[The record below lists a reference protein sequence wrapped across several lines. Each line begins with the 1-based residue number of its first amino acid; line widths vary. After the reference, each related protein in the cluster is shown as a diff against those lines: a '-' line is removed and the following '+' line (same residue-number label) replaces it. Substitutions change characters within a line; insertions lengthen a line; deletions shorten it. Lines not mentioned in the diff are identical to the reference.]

1 MTSDALPLL
10 SIRGVGKT
18 YAQPVLAEIDL
29 QLFGGEVLAL
39 TGENGAG
46 KSTLSKIVGGLERP
60 GAGSLE
66 LLGRPYAPASRREA
80 EALGVRMVMQE
91 LNLLPTLSVAEN
103 LFLHDLPR
111 RAGWIDRR
119 RLRAA
124 AREAMAQVG
133 LEAIDPDTLVG
144 DLGIGHQQ
152 MVEIARNLIGDC
164 RLLILDEPT
173 AMLTAREVDMLFEQV
188 ERLRERGVAIVYI
201 SHRLE
206 ELARISQRIA
216 VLRDGRLVCVEPIER
231 YDADQL
237 VTLMVGRELG
247 ERFDLGPR
255 QIGAPLLRVERLSR
269 RGKVHEVSFEVR
281 AGEIFGISGL
291 IGSGRTELLR
301 LIYGADRAD
310 GGQVLLGDP
319 PQRLSLRS
327 PADSVR
333 QGVALIT
340 EDRKGEGLLLDQS
353 ISANLALGNLPALA
367 RHGVIDRRREEAL
380 ARRQVEALR
389 VRCAD
394 TAQAVGEL
402 SGGNQQKVV
411 IGRWLERDC
420 QVLLFDEPTR
430 GIDVGAKF
438 DIYALLAEL
447 TRRGK
452 GAGGGVQRPARADAD
467 LRSHRRALGGTYG
480 GHLRARRLDPGRAA
494 GGGLRRLQETRRAA
508 GDVVNTQRKEP
519 EMSDPTSSATAAA
532 APTLRRGNYFGL
544 GTYLGLAGALLAM
557 IALFSA
563 LSSHFLSYGTFLAIA
578 NQIPDLVVLAVGM
591 TFILIVGGIDL
602 SVGSVLA
609 LAASAVSLATLGW
622 GWGVLPAAMLG
633 MACATL
639 AGCVTG
645 SITVAWRIPSF
656 IVSLG
661 VLEMARGLAYQMT
674 DSRTAYIGD
683 AYAWLSNPLAFG
695 ISPAFVIA
703 LLVMFAAQAVLTRTV
718 FGRYLIGIGTN
729 EEAVRL
735 AGVNPKPYK
744 IAVFALMGLLAGLA
758 ALFQIS
764 RLEAADPNA
773 GVGLELQVIAA
784 VVIGGTSLMGG
795 RGSVVSTFFGV
806 LIISVLAAGLAQ
818 IGASE
823 PTKRIITGAVI
834 VVAVVLDTY
843 RSHRARR
850 QG

>member
-1 MTSDALPLL
+1 MSSDALPLL

-66 LLGRPYAPASRREA
+66 LLGRPYAPGSRREA

-237 VTLMVGRELG
+237 VTLMVGRDLG

-255 QIGAPLLRVERLSR
+255 QTGAPLLRVERLSR

-452 GAGGGVQRPARADAD
+452 ALVVVSSD
-467 LRSHRRALGGTYG
+467 LRELMLICDRIGVLSA
-480 GHLRARRLDPGRAA
+480 GRM
-494 GGGLRRLQETRRAA
+494 
-508 GDVVNTQRKEP
+508 VNTFERDAWTQ
-519 EMSDPTSSATAAA
+519 D
-532 APTLRRGNYFGL
+532 
-544 GTYLGLAGALLAM
+544 ALLAAAFAGYKKRD
-557 IALFSA
+557 AL
-563 LSSHFLSYGTFLAIA
+563 
-578 NQIPDLVVLAVGM
+578 
-591 TFILIVGGIDL
+591 
-602 SVGSVLA
+602 
-609 LAASAVSLATLGW
+609 LAT
-622 GWGVLPAAMLG
+622 
-633 MACATL
+633 
-639 AGCVTG
+639 
-645 SITVAWRIPSF
+645 S
-656 IVSLG
+656 
-661 VLEMARGLAYQMT
+661 
-674 DSRTAYIGD
+674 
-683 AYAWLSNPLAFG
+683 
-695 ISPAFVIA
+695 
-703 LLVMFAAQAVLTRTV
+703 
-718 FGRYLIGIGTN
+718 
-729 EEAVRL
+729 
-735 AGVNPKPYK
+735 
-744 IAVFALMGLLAGLA
+744 
-758 ALFQIS
+758 
-764 RLEAADPNA
+764 
-773 GVGLELQVIAA
+773 
-784 VVIGGTSLMGG
+784 
-795 RGSVVSTFFGV
+795 
-806 LIISVLAAGLAQ
+806 
-818 IGASE
+818 
-823 PTKRIITGAVI
+823 
-834 VVAVVLDTY
+834 
-843 RSHRARR
+843 
-850 QG
+850 

>member
-1 MTSDALPLL
+1 MSSDALPLL

-66 LLGRPYAPASRREA
+66 LLGRPYAPVSRREA

-247 ERFDLGPR
+247 ECFDLGPR
-255 QIGAPLLRVERLSR
+255 QTGAPLLRVERLSR

-452 GAGGGVQRPARADAD
+452 ALVVVSSD
-467 LRSHRRALGGTYG
+467 LRELMLICDRIGVLSA
-480 GHLRARRLDPGRAA
+480 GRMVDTFERDAW
-494 GGGLRRLQETRRAA
+494 
-508 GDVVNTQRKEP
+508 TQ
-519 EMSDPTSSATAAA
+519 D
-532 APTLRRGNYFGL
+532 
-544 GTYLGLAGALLAM
+544 ALLAAAFAGYKKRD
-557 IALFSA
+557 AL
-563 LSSHFLSYGTFLAIA
+563 
-578 NQIPDLVVLAVGM
+578 
-591 TFILIVGGIDL
+591 
-602 SVGSVLA
+602 
-609 LAASAVSLATLGW
+609 LAT
-622 GWGVLPAAMLG
+622 
-633 MACATL
+633 
-639 AGCVTG
+639 
-645 SITVAWRIPSF
+645 S
-656 IVSLG
+656 
-661 VLEMARGLAYQMT
+661 
-674 DSRTAYIGD
+674 
-683 AYAWLSNPLAFG
+683 
-695 ISPAFVIA
+695 
-703 LLVMFAAQAVLTRTV
+703 
-718 FGRYLIGIGTN
+718 
-729 EEAVRL
+729 
-735 AGVNPKPYK
+735 
-744 IAVFALMGLLAGLA
+744 
-758 ALFQIS
+758 
-764 RLEAADPNA
+764 
-773 GVGLELQVIAA
+773 
-784 VVIGGTSLMGG
+784 
-795 RGSVVSTFFGV
+795 
-806 LIISVLAAGLAQ
+806 
-818 IGASE
+818 
-823 PTKRIITGAVI
+823 
-834 VVAVVLDTY
+834 
-843 RSHRARR
+843 
-850 QG
+850 

>member
-1 MTSDALPLL
+1 
-10 SIRGVGKT
+10 
-18 YAQPVLAEIDL
+18 
-29 QLFGGEVLAL
+29 
-39 TGENGAG
+39 
-46 KSTLSKIVGGLERP
+46 
-60 GAGSLE
+60 
-66 LLGRPYAPASRREA
+66 
-80 EALGVRMVMQE
+80 
-91 LNLLPTLSVAEN
+91 
-103 LFLHDLPR
+103 
-111 RAGWIDRR
+111 
-119 RLRAA
+119 
-124 AREAMAQVG
+124 AQVG

-255 QIGAPLLRVERLSR
+255 QTGAPLLRVERLSR

-452 GAGGGVQRPARADAD
+452 ALVVVSSD
-467 LRSHRRALGGTYG
+467 LRELMLICDRIGVLSA
-480 GHLRARRLDPGRAA
+480 GRMVDTFERDAW
-494 GGGLRRLQETRRAA
+494 
-508 GDVVNTQRKEP
+508 TQ
-519 EMSDPTSSATAAA
+519 D
-532 APTLRRGNYFGL
+532 
-544 GTYLGLAGALLAM
+544 ALLAAAFAGYKKRD
-557 IALFSA
+557 AL
-563 LSSHFLSYGTFLAIA
+563 
-578 NQIPDLVVLAVGM
+578 
-591 TFILIVGGIDL
+591 
-602 SVGSVLA
+602 
-609 LAASAVSLATLGW
+609 LAT
-622 GWGVLPAAMLG
+622 
-633 MACATL
+633 
-639 AGCVTG
+639 
-645 SITVAWRIPSF
+645 S
-656 IVSLG
+656 
-661 VLEMARGLAYQMT
+661 
-674 DSRTAYIGD
+674 
-683 AYAWLSNPLAFG
+683 
-695 ISPAFVIA
+695 
-703 LLVMFAAQAVLTRTV
+703 
-718 FGRYLIGIGTN
+718 
-729 EEAVRL
+729 
-735 AGVNPKPYK
+735 
-744 IAVFALMGLLAGLA
+744 
-758 ALFQIS
+758 
-764 RLEAADPNA
+764 
-773 GVGLELQVIAA
+773 
-784 VVIGGTSLMGG
+784 
-795 RGSVVSTFFGV
+795 
-806 LIISVLAAGLAQ
+806 
-818 IGASE
+818 
-823 PTKRIITGAVI
+823 
-834 VVAVVLDTY
+834 
-843 RSHRARR
+843 
-850 QG
+850 

>member
-1 MTSDALPLL
+1 
-10 SIRGVGKT
+10 
-18 YAQPVLAEIDL
+18 
-29 QLFGGEVLAL
+29 
-39 TGENGAG
+39 
-46 KSTLSKIVGGLERP
+46 
-60 GAGSLE
+60 
-66 LLGRPYAPASRREA
+66 
-80 EALGVRMVMQE
+80 
-91 LNLLPTLSVAEN
+91 
-103 LFLHDLPR
+103 
-111 RAGWIDRR
+111 IDRR

-452 GAGGGVQRPARADAD
+452 ALVVVSSD
-467 LRSHRRALGGTYG
+467 LRELMLICDRIGVLSA
-480 GHLRARRLDPGRAA
+480 GRMVDTFERDAW
-494 GGGLRRLQETRRAA
+494 
-508 GDVVNTQRKEP
+508 TQ
-519 EMSDPTSSATAAA
+519 D
-532 APTLRRGNYFGL
+532 
-544 GTYLGLAGALLAM
+544 ALLAAAFAGYKKRD
-557 IALFSA
+557 AL
-563 LSSHFLSYGTFLAIA
+563 
-578 NQIPDLVVLAVGM
+578 
-591 TFILIVGGIDL
+591 
-602 SVGSVLA
+602 
-609 LAASAVSLATLGW
+609 LAT
-622 GWGVLPAAMLG
+622 
-633 MACATL
+633 
-639 AGCVTG
+639 
-645 SITVAWRIPSF
+645 S
-656 IVSLG
+656 
-661 VLEMARGLAYQMT
+661 
-674 DSRTAYIGD
+674 
-683 AYAWLSNPLAFG
+683 
-695 ISPAFVIA
+695 
-703 LLVMFAAQAVLTRTV
+703 
-718 FGRYLIGIGTN
+718 
-729 EEAVRL
+729 
-735 AGVNPKPYK
+735 
-744 IAVFALMGLLAGLA
+744 
-758 ALFQIS
+758 
-764 RLEAADPNA
+764 
-773 GVGLELQVIAA
+773 
-784 VVIGGTSLMGG
+784 
-795 RGSVVSTFFGV
+795 
-806 LIISVLAAGLAQ
+806 
-818 IGASE
+818 
-823 PTKRIITGAVI
+823 
-834 VVAVVLDTY
+834 
-843 RSHRARR
+843 
-850 QG
+850 

>member
-1 MTSDALPLL
+1 MSSDALPLL

-18 YAQPVLAEIDL
+18 YAQSVLAEIDL

-66 LLGRPYAPASRREA
+66 LLGRPYAPGSRREA

-255 QIGAPLLRVERLSR
+255 QTGAPLLRVERLSR

-452 GAGGGVQRPARADAD
+452 ALVVVSSD
-467 LRSHRRALGGTYG
+467 LRELMLICDRIGVLSA
-480 GHLRARRLDPGRAA
+480 GRMVDTFERDAW
-494 GGGLRRLQETRRAA
+494 
-508 GDVVNTQRKEP
+508 TQ
-519 EMSDPTSSATAAA
+519 D
-532 APTLRRGNYFGL
+532 
-544 GTYLGLAGALLAM
+544 ALLAAAFAGYKKRD
-557 IALFSA
+557 AL
-563 LSSHFLSYGTFLAIA
+563 
-578 NQIPDLVVLAVGM
+578 
-591 TFILIVGGIDL
+591 
-602 SVGSVLA
+602 
-609 LAASAVSLATLGW
+609 LAT
-622 GWGVLPAAMLG
+622 
-633 MACATL
+633 
-639 AGCVTG
+639 
-645 SITVAWRIPSF
+645 S
-656 IVSLG
+656 
-661 VLEMARGLAYQMT
+661 
-674 DSRTAYIGD
+674 
-683 AYAWLSNPLAFG
+683 
-695 ISPAFVIA
+695 
-703 LLVMFAAQAVLTRTV
+703 
-718 FGRYLIGIGTN
+718 
-729 EEAVRL
+729 
-735 AGVNPKPYK
+735 
-744 IAVFALMGLLAGLA
+744 
-758 ALFQIS
+758 
-764 RLEAADPNA
+764 
-773 GVGLELQVIAA
+773 
-784 VVIGGTSLMGG
+784 
-795 RGSVVSTFFGV
+795 
-806 LIISVLAAGLAQ
+806 
-818 IGASE
+818 
-823 PTKRIITGAVI
+823 
-834 VVAVVLDTY
+834 
-843 RSHRARR
+843 
-850 QG
+850 

>member
-1 MTSDALPLL
+1 MSSDALPLL

-66 LLGRPYAPASRREA
+66 LLGRPYAPGSRREA

-144 DLGIGHQQ
+144 ELGIGHQQ

-255 QIGAPLLRVERLSR
+255 QTGAPLLRVERLSR

-452 GAGGGVQRPARADAD
+452 ALVVVSSD
-467 LRSHRRALGGTYG
+467 LRELMLICDRIGVLSA
-480 GHLRARRLDPGRAA
+480 GRMVDTFERDAW
-494 GGGLRRLQETRRAA
+494 
-508 GDVVNTQRKEP
+508 TQ
-519 EMSDPTSSATAAA
+519 D
-532 APTLRRGNYFGL
+532 
-544 GTYLGLAGALLAM
+544 ALLAAAFAGYKKRD
-557 IALFSA
+557 AL
-563 LSSHFLSYGTFLAIA
+563 
-578 NQIPDLVVLAVGM
+578 
-591 TFILIVGGIDL
+591 
-602 SVGSVLA
+602 
-609 LAASAVSLATLGW
+609 LAT
-622 GWGVLPAAMLG
+622 
-633 MACATL
+633 
-639 AGCVTG
+639 
-645 SITVAWRIPSF
+645 S
-656 IVSLG
+656 
-661 VLEMARGLAYQMT
+661 
-674 DSRTAYIGD
+674 
-683 AYAWLSNPLAFG
+683 
-695 ISPAFVIA
+695 
-703 LLVMFAAQAVLTRTV
+703 
-718 FGRYLIGIGTN
+718 
-729 EEAVRL
+729 
-735 AGVNPKPYK
+735 
-744 IAVFALMGLLAGLA
+744 
-758 ALFQIS
+758 
-764 RLEAADPNA
+764 
-773 GVGLELQVIAA
+773 
-784 VVIGGTSLMGG
+784 
-795 RGSVVSTFFGV
+795 
-806 LIISVLAAGLAQ
+806 
-818 IGASE
+818 
-823 PTKRIITGAVI
+823 
-834 VVAVVLDTY
+834 
-843 RSHRARR
+843 
-850 QG
+850 

>member
-1 MTSDALPLL
+1 MSSDALPLL

-66 LLGRPYAPASRREA
+66 LLGRPYAPGSRREA

-144 DLGIGHQQ
+144 DIGIGHQQ

-255 QIGAPLLRVERLSR
+255 QTGAPLLRVERLSR

-452 GAGGGVQRPARADAD
+452 ALVVVSSD
-467 LRSHRRALGGTYG
+467 LRELMLICDRIGVLSA
-480 GHLRARRLDPGRAA
+480 GRMVDTFERDAW
-494 GGGLRRLQETRRAA
+494 
-508 GDVVNTQRKEP
+508 TQ
-519 EMSDPTSSATAAA
+519 
-532 APTLRRGNYFGL
+532 
-544 GTYLGLAGALLAM
+544 GALLAAAFAGYKKRD
-557 IALFSA
+557 AL
-563 LSSHFLSYGTFLAIA
+563 
-578 NQIPDLVVLAVGM
+578 
-591 TFILIVGGIDL
+591 
-602 SVGSVLA
+602 
-609 LAASAVSLATLGW
+609 LAT
-622 GWGVLPAAMLG
+622 
-633 MACATL
+633 
-639 AGCVTG
+639 
-645 SITVAWRIPSF
+645 S
-656 IVSLG
+656 
-661 VLEMARGLAYQMT
+661 
-674 DSRTAYIGD
+674 
-683 AYAWLSNPLAFG
+683 
-695 ISPAFVIA
+695 
-703 LLVMFAAQAVLTRTV
+703 
-718 FGRYLIGIGTN
+718 
-729 EEAVRL
+729 
-735 AGVNPKPYK
+735 
-744 IAVFALMGLLAGLA
+744 
-758 ALFQIS
+758 
-764 RLEAADPNA
+764 
-773 GVGLELQVIAA
+773 
-784 VVIGGTSLMGG
+784 
-795 RGSVVSTFFGV
+795 
-806 LIISVLAAGLAQ
+806 
-818 IGASE
+818 
-823 PTKRIITGAVI
+823 
-834 VVAVVLDTY
+834 
-843 RSHRARR
+843 
-850 QG
+850 

>member
-1 MTSDALPLL
+1 MSSDALPLL

-66 LLGRPYAPASRREA
+66 LLGRPYAPGSRREA

-247 ERFDLGPR
+247 ERFDLGTR

-333 QGVALIT
+333 QGGALIT

-452 GAGGGVQRPARADAD
+452 ALVVVSSD
-467 LRSHRRALGGTYG
+467 LRELMLICDRIGVLSA
-480 GHLRARRLDPGRAA
+480 GRM
-494 GGGLRRLQETRRAA
+494 
-508 GDVVNTQRKEP
+508 VNTFERDAWTQ
-519 EMSDPTSSATAAA
+519 D
-532 APTLRRGNYFGL
+532 
-544 GTYLGLAGALLAM
+544 ALLAAAFAGYKKRD
-557 IALFSA
+557 AL
-563 LSSHFLSYGTFLAIA
+563 
-578 NQIPDLVVLAVGM
+578 
-591 TFILIVGGIDL
+591 
-602 SVGSVLA
+602 
-609 LAASAVSLATLGW
+609 LAT
-622 GWGVLPAAMLG
+622 
-633 MACATL
+633 
-639 AGCVTG
+639 
-645 SITVAWRIPSF
+645 S
-656 IVSLG
+656 
-661 VLEMARGLAYQMT
+661 
-674 DSRTAYIGD
+674 
-683 AYAWLSNPLAFG
+683 
-695 ISPAFVIA
+695 
-703 LLVMFAAQAVLTRTV
+703 
-718 FGRYLIGIGTN
+718 
-729 EEAVRL
+729 
-735 AGVNPKPYK
+735 
-744 IAVFALMGLLAGLA
+744 
-758 ALFQIS
+758 
-764 RLEAADPNA
+764 
-773 GVGLELQVIAA
+773 
-784 VVIGGTSLMGG
+784 
-795 RGSVVSTFFGV
+795 
-806 LIISVLAAGLAQ
+806 
-818 IGASE
+818 
-823 PTKRIITGAVI
+823 
-834 VVAVVLDTY
+834 
-843 RSHRARR
+843 
-850 QG
+850 

>member
-1 MTSDALPLL
+1 MSSDALPLL

-237 VTLMVGRELG
+237 VTLMVGRDLG

-255 QIGAPLLRVERLSR
+255 QTGAPLRRVERLSR

-353 ISANLALGNLPALA
+353 ISANLALGNLPARA
-367 RHGVIDRRREEAL
+367 RHGGIDRRREEAR
-380 ARRQVEALR
+380 ARRQGEARR

-452 GAGGGVQRPARADAD
+452 ALVVVSSD
-467 LRSHRRALGGTYG
+467 LRELMLICDRIGVLSA
-480 GHLRARRLDPGRAA
+480 GRMVDTFERDAW
-494 GGGLRRLQETRRAA
+494 
-508 GDVVNTQRKEP
+508 TQ
-519 EMSDPTSSATAAA
+519 D
-532 APTLRRGNYFGL
+532 
-544 GTYLGLAGALLAM
+544 ALLAAAFAGYKKRD
-557 IALFSA
+557 AL
-563 LSSHFLSYGTFLAIA
+563 
-578 NQIPDLVVLAVGM
+578 
-591 TFILIVGGIDL
+591 
-602 SVGSVLA
+602 
-609 LAASAVSLATLGW
+609 LAT
-622 GWGVLPAAMLG
+622 
-633 MACATL
+633 
-639 AGCVTG
+639 
-645 SITVAWRIPSF
+645 S
-656 IVSLG
+656 
-661 VLEMARGLAYQMT
+661 
-674 DSRTAYIGD
+674 
-683 AYAWLSNPLAFG
+683 
-695 ISPAFVIA
+695 
-703 LLVMFAAQAVLTRTV
+703 
-718 FGRYLIGIGTN
+718 
-729 EEAVRL
+729 
-735 AGVNPKPYK
+735 
-744 IAVFALMGLLAGLA
+744 
-758 ALFQIS
+758 
-764 RLEAADPNA
+764 
-773 GVGLELQVIAA
+773 
-784 VVIGGTSLMGG
+784 
-795 RGSVVSTFFGV
+795 
-806 LIISVLAAGLAQ
+806 
-818 IGASE
+818 
-823 PTKRIITGAVI
+823 
-834 VVAVVLDTY
+834 
-843 RSHRARR
+843 
-850 QG
+850 

>member
-1 MTSDALPLL
+1 MSSDALPLL

-66 LLGRPYAPASRREA
+66 LLGRPYAPGSRREA

-237 VTLMVGRELG
+237 VTLMVGRDLG

-255 QIGAPLLRVERLSR
+255 QTGAPLLRVERLSR
-269 RGKVHEVSFEVR
+269 RGKVHGVSFEVR

-452 GAGGGVQRPARADAD
+452 ALVVVSSD
-467 LRSHRRALGGTYG
+467 LRELMLICDRIGVLSA
-480 GHLRARRLDPGRAA
+480 GRMVDTFERDAW
-494 GGGLRRLQETRRAA
+494 
-508 GDVVNTQRKEP
+508 TQ
-519 EMSDPTSSATAAA
+519 D
-532 APTLRRGNYFGL
+532 
-544 GTYLGLAGALLAM
+544 ALLAAAFDGYKKRD
-557 IALFSA
+557 AL
-563 LSSHFLSYGTFLAIA
+563 
-578 NQIPDLVVLAVGM
+578 
-591 TFILIVGGIDL
+591 
-602 SVGSVLA
+602 
-609 LAASAVSLATLGW
+609 LAT
-622 GWGVLPAAMLG
+622 
-633 MACATL
+633 
-639 AGCVTG
+639 
-645 SITVAWRIPSF
+645 S
-656 IVSLG
+656 
-661 VLEMARGLAYQMT
+661 
-674 DSRTAYIGD
+674 
-683 AYAWLSNPLAFG
+683 
-695 ISPAFVIA
+695 
-703 LLVMFAAQAVLTRTV
+703 
-718 FGRYLIGIGTN
+718 
-729 EEAVRL
+729 
-735 AGVNPKPYK
+735 
-744 IAVFALMGLLAGLA
+744 
-758 ALFQIS
+758 
-764 RLEAADPNA
+764 
-773 GVGLELQVIAA
+773 
-784 VVIGGTSLMGG
+784 
-795 RGSVVSTFFGV
+795 
-806 LIISVLAAGLAQ
+806 
-818 IGASE
+818 
-823 PTKRIITGAVI
+823 
-834 VVAVVLDTY
+834 
-843 RSHRARR
+843 
-850 QG
+850 